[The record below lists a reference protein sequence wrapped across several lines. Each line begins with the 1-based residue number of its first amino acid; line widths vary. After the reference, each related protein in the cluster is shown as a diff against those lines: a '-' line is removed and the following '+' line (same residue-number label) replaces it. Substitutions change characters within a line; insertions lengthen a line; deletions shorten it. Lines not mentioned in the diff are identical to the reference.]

1 MLGTCI
7 THLYPIFK
15 QFQLND
21 FLNQAGQIFGKF
33 PVPSKKNIFF
43 FILTGLSVQVIAESK
58 KQKELF
64 ILKLQNW
71 LHITSR

>member
-33 PVPSKKNIFF
+33 PVPSKKKFF
-43 FILTGLSVQVIAESK
+43 FS
-58 KQKELF
+58 F
-64 ILKLQNW
+64 
-71 LHITSR
+71 